1 MLSAFSLRRAASR
14 HWSRS
19 LHPVLRTAE
28 LARGLCDDPALTAFT
43 ALIERGLG
51 VGSRLR
57 EQQDIIVEQLAK
69 KGWCIVDGALDNDTA
84 ACVRNEAAG
93 LYADGCYSLSY
104 SQVAETGEKIWRD
117 NVFAAE
123 LEGSS
128 WRSAPKLVAF
138 LSELMAELPQ
148 VINDGFV
155 RTYPLK
161 FILKHL

>member
-19 LHPVLRTAE
+19 L
-28 LARGLCDDPALTAFT
+28 CDDPALTVFT